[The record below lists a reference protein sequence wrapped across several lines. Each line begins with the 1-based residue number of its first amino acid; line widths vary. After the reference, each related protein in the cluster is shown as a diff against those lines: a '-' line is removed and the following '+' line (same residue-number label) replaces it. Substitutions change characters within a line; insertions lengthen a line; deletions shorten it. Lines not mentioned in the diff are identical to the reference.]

1 MMSTFGDH
9 RKLRLNRVMNTIG
22 FEYANYTKPMPNTE
36 VGEKRKRSTKVSG
49 KKTSKKDKQAGAT
62 NDEMKDDET
71 EGDK

>member
-1 MMSTFGDH
+1 MVSTFRDH
-9 RKLRLNRVMNTIG
+9 GKLRLNRVMNTIR
-22 FEYANYTKPMPNTE
+22 FEYANYTKPMLSIE

-71 EGDK
+71 EGDE